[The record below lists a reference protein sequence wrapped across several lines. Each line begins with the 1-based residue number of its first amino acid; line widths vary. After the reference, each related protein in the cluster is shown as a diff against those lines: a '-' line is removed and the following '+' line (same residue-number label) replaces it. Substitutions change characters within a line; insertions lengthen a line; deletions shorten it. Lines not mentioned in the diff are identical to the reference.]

1 MPGIAEL
8 ALGAAPIAGGALLGA
23 AAGSFKGPDVRA
35 MIAKDMDLLERIPD
49 DQPELKARLKASITE
64 RISDLVEGTERS
76 RALREAAVSYS
87 GNWRDI
93 VVFICAVLFTIVW
106 WNVSHSR
113 SNWLVM
119 FIAMIILS
127 VVAAIY
133 AGRGIARAIE
143 QLHAQKRR
151 RRNLSSGR
159 CPTARGCARGRRRR
173 RTPTPRCRRSG
184 PGRGSCSPW
193 RCVADRSRC
202 GSRRRRARTR

>member
-35 MIAKDMDLLERIPD
+35 MIEKDMDLLERIPD
-49 DQPELKARLKASITE
+49 DQPELKARLKASIDE
-64 RISDLVEGTERS
+64 RINDLIAATEKT
-76 RALREAAVSYS
+76 RAIREAAVSYG

-93 VVFICAVLFTIVW
+93 VVFICAILFTIIW

-119 FIAMIILS
+119 FIVMIVLS

-133 AGRGIARAIE
+133 AGRGIARAIANF
-143 QLHAQKRR
+143 LHRKDRDED
-151 RRNLSSGR
+151 
-159 CPTARGCARGRRRR
+159 PTD
-173 RTPTPRCRRSG
+173 SQ
-184 PGRGSCSPW
+184 
-193 RCVADRSRC
+193 
-202 GSRRRRARTR
+202 

>member
-23 AAGSFKGPDVRA
+23 AAGSFKGPDIRA

-49 DQPELKARLKASITE
+49 DQPELKARLKASIDE
-64 RISDLVEGTERS
+64 RINDLILATEKS
-76 RALREAAVSYS
+76 RELRQLAASYE

-119 FIAMIILS
+119 FIVMIVLS
-127 VVAAIY
+127 VVAGVY
-133 AGRGIARAIE
+133 AARGILRALSRF
-143 QLHAQKRR
+143 LHKK
-151 RRNLSSGR
+151 
-159 CPTARGCARGRRRR
+159 
-173 RTPTPRCRRSG
+173 
-184 PGRGSCSPW
+184 
-193 RCVADRSRC
+193 DREPQ
-202 GSRRRRARTR
+202 